1 MDSETKKNMTIWSK
15 HAYRDNNITIYN
27 SLIYNRSRFSYSKTN
42 KLTFSG
48 NKQLRFAL
56 IIFPAVEN
64 TRSELADDTGMQR
77 NFFASS
83 ARAGYLDSRRAHH
96 SKGFILWPSWGSL
109 RYIRT
114 RTQVDLVSAIQIA
127 SFFDP
132 RYKDSLFE

>member
-96 SKGFILWPSWGSL
+96 SKGFILWPS
-109 RYIRT
+109 
-114 RTQVDLVSAIQIA
+114 
-127 SFFDP
+127 
-132 RYKDSLFE
+132 